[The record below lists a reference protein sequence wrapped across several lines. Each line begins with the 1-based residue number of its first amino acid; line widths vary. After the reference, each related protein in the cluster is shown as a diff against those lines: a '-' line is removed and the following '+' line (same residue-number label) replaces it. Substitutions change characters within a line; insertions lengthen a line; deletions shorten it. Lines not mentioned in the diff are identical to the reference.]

1 MNGRKP
7 YTETEDSFI
16 MEHYAETTDKEIAEK
31 LGRSLKSVRKR
42 AKKIGCP
49 AKKTVRRWSEEED
62 NIILASTGKHL
73 NEVAKELNRDP
84 SDLSKRAR
92 KLGIKFWR
100 RPYGDQYID
109 SHGYAVESFEK
120 GKVIWVHRTVV
131 EESIGRKLQ
140 GCETVHHINLNKLD
154 NRIENL
160 FLFSSPN
167 EHIKCHWSLDK
178 LTGKDELSQI
188 DALRTGKVIFYRNEG
203 VYKLSSQ
210 I

>member
-1 MNGRKP
+1 V
-7 YTETEDSFI
+7 
-16 MEHYAETTDKEIAEK
+16 
-31 LGRSLKSVRKR
+31 KSVRKR

-120 GKVIWVHRTVV
+120 GKVIQRYRGNLPEQKRIV
-131 EESIGRKLQ
+131 ESQ
-140 GCETVHHINLNKLD
+140 GGDIAVDDGGHLIQMGMGG
-154 NRIENL
+154 
-160 FLFSSPN
+160 PN
-167 EHIKCHWSLDK
+167 ELINQVPMEKTLNESNAK
-178 LTGKDELSQI
+178 LWRKVEQYEEKEGWEKGK
-188 DALRTGKVIFYRNEG
+188 KVITKRKPI
-203 VYKLSSQ
+203 YKGNSPRPSEIEIDVIVDGKHAVIDGKQCPFTIQNL
-210 I
+210 